1 MILTK
6 SNEIKIETI
15 TMASA
20 ENLGNA
26 VQEWLDEETI
36 VEVLDIKYAI
46 GIYKGAVCTWEYFSA
61 MILYKEIK

>member
-1 MILTK
+1 
-6 SNEIKIETI
+6 
-15 TMASA
+15 MASA